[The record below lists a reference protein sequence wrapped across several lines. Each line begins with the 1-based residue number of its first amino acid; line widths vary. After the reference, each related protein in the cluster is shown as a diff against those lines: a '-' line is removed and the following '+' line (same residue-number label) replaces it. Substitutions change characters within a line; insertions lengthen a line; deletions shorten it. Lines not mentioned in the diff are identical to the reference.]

1 MMFSNRHATR
11 KPGTFESVL
20 GKSIQINGTV
30 KSKGSLRIDGSA
42 EGSIESDAE
51 VMVGETAVLNCNITA
66 QDVTIAGQVT
76 GDIVCTGR
84 LELLPTAK
92 LKGDVTVGSLVISE
106 GATFTG
112 SSRMADQGS
121 DPAPLAGTQKNT
133 QRERRA

>member
-1 MMFSNRHATR
+1 MFSNRRATH

-20 GKSIQINGTV
+20 GKGTQIKGTV
-30 KSKGSLRIDGSA
+30 KSTGSLRIDGSA

-51 VMVGETAVLNCNITA
+51 VLVGETAVLNCNITA
-66 QDVTIAGQVT
+66 QHVTIAGQVT

-92 LKGDVTVGSLVISE
+92 LKGDVTAGSLVISE

-112 SSRMADQGS
+112 SSHMADQSS
-121 DPAPLAGTQKNT
+121 DSAPLARAQKKTQK
-133 QRERRA
+133 ERRA